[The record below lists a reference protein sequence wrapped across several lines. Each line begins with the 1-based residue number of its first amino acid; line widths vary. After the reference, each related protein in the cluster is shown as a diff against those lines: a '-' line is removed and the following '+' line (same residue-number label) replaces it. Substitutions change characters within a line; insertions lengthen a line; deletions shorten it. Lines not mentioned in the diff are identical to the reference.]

1 MIKRIVTMAVLIG
14 ALGLGIC
21 LAEEEV
27 PPVRP
32 LATAQ
37 ALLEYPTG
45 VVSERTDEERLYV
58 VILPETELAVIIRPM
73 TEAEYGSFQIQAISA
88 QMIDQQMLA
97 ATIVLPAVAP
107 EDVAGFSTQ
116 LIRVLQEA
124 INRISG
130 FAVFSGLL
138 LP

>member
-1 MIKRIVTMAVLIG
+1 MIKRIVAMAVLIG
-14 ALGLGIC
+14 ALGLAIC
-21 LAEEEV
+21 LGEEEV
-27 PPVRP
+27 HPVRP

-45 VVSERTDEERLYV
+45 VVSERIDEERLYV

-97 ATIVLPAVAP
+97 ATIVLPVVAP

>member
-1 MIKRIVTMAVLIG
+1 MITRIVAMAVLIG

-21 LAEEEV
+21 LGEEKV